1 MERIADRIL
10 VIQLPGLPVK
20 IQVISCR
27 LRVTSLKK
35 VFTVNRNLKTKNE
48 KLQTR
53 FILTINLIGELANW
67 SIGELKKKV
76 SDILK
81 VKVKILSRKEVAPDI
96 YLMKLE
102 APEIAKESLSGQ
114 FIHIK
119 CSKDNYPLLRRPLSI
134 HRIDKEKGEIFILL
148 QVVGEGTKL
157 LSQREVGDNLDILG
171 PIGNGFNI
179 YPESKK
185 IVIIGGGIGVA
196 PLLALCEESI
206 KKGKEVRVLIGAL
219 KKELVIGEENFRNL
233 GAKVDIATGDG
244 SYKYKGLVTDLLEGS
259 IREGWLADQIFACG
273 PKYKLKKIVEISLD
287 AHIDCQVSLEERM
300 ACGIG
305 ACLGCV
311 CKIKT
316 KNKKEDKAKYEY
328 KRVCVDGP
336 IFEGSEVVWDD

>member
-1 MERIADRIL
+1 MSAIL
-10 VIQLPGLPVK
+10 NI
-20 IQVISCR
+20 
-27 LRVTSLKK
+27 
-35 VFTVNRNLKTKNE
+35 
-48 KLQTR
+48 
-53 FILTINLIGELANW
+53 
-67 SIGELKKKV
+67 
-76 SDILK
+76 
-81 VKVKILSRKEVAPDI
+81 KVKILSRKEVAPNI
-96 YLMKLE
+96 YLMKLK
-102 APEIAKESLSGQ
+102 APEIVQDALPGQ

-134 HRIDKEKGEIFILL
+134 HRIDKEKGEIYILF

-157 LSQREVGDNLDILG
+157 LAQRKVGDNLDILG

-185 IVIIGGGIGVA
+185 IMIVGGGIGVA

-206 KKGKEVRVLIGAL
+206 RKGKEVRVFIGAL
-219 KKELVIGEENFRNL
+219 KKELVIGEENFRKL
-233 GAKVDIATGDG
+233 GAKVDVATDDG

-273 PKYKLKKIVEISLD
+273 PKPMLRKIVEISLD

-300 ACGIG
+300 GCGIG

-311 CKIKT
+311 CKIKVKE
-316 KNKKEDKAKYEY
+316 KNNNQNQIKYIY

>member
-1 MERIADRIL
+1 VSVIL
-10 VIQLPGLPVK
+10 NI
-20 IQVISCR
+20 
-27 LRVTSLKK
+27 
-35 VFTVNRNLKTKNE
+35 
-48 KLQTR
+48 
-53 FILTINLIGELANW
+53 
-67 SIGELKKKV
+67 
-76 SDILK
+76 
-81 VKVKILSRKEVAPDI
+81 KVKILSRKEVAPNI
-96 YLMKLE
+96 YLMKLK
-102 APEIAKESLSGQ
+102 APEIPQEALPGQ

-119 CSKDNYPLLRRPLSI
+119 CSMDNYPLLRRPLSI
-134 HRIDKEKGEIFILL
+134 HRIDREKGEIYILF

-157 LSQREVGDNLDILG
+157 LSKREVGDDLDVLG
-171 PIGNGFNI
+171 PLGNGFNI

-233 GAKVDIATGDG
+233 GAKVDVATDDG
-244 SYKYKGLVTDLLEGS
+244 SYKHKGLVTDLLER
-259 IREGWLADQIFACG
+259 IIKEGWLADQIFACG
-273 PKYKLKKIVEISLD
+273 PKPTLKKISKIALQVNINY
-287 AHIDCQVSLEERM
+287 QVSMEERM

-316 KNKKEDKAKYEY
+316 KDKKENKVKYEY

-336 IFEGSEVVWDD
+336 VFGGSEVVWDD